1 MTGFFMAIF
10 AVLCFMIALA
20 AFCGVI
26 EFIGALIIR
35 NYPVGWLNRIAKA
48 VNFERELKK
57 PLAAVKLN
65 WRKK

>member
-1 MTGFFMAIF
+1 MTGFFMAIL

-26 EFIGALIIR
+26 EFIGALIR
-35 NYPVGWLNRIAKA
+35 NYPVGWLKRVAEA
-48 VNFERELKK
+48 VKFERELKG
-57 PLAAVKLN
+57 PLTAVKLN

>member
-26 EFIGALIIR
+26 EFIGALIR
-35 NYPVGWLNRIAKA
+35 NYPVGWLNRIAEA
-48 VNFERELKK
+48 VNFERELKI
-57 PLAAVKLN
+57 PLTAVKLN

>member
-20 AFCGVI
+20 AFGGAVEC
-26 EFIGALIIR
+26 IGALIR
-35 NYPVGWLNRIAKA
+35 NYPVGWLKRAAEA
-48 VNFERELKK
+48 VKFERELKK
-57 PLAAVKLN
+57 PLAAVNLK

>member
-26 EFIGALIIR
+26 EFIGVLIR
-35 NYPVGWLNRIAKA
+35 NYPVGWLKRIAGA
-48 VNFERELKK
+48 VKFERELKK
-57 PLAAVKLN
+57 PLAAVNLK
-65 WRKK
+65 WREK

>member
-26 EFIGALIIR
+26 EFIGALIR

-48 VNFERELKK
+48 VKFERELKN
-57 PLAAVKLN
+57 PLTAVKLN

>member
-20 AFCGVI
+20 ALCGVI
-26 EFIGALIIR
+26 ELIGALIR
-35 NYPVGWLNRIAKA
+35 NYPVGWLKRIAGA
-48 VNFERELKK
+48 VKFERELKK
-57 PLAAVKLN
+57 PLTAVNLK

>member
-20 AFCGVI
+20 AFGGAVEC
-26 EFIGALIIR
+26 IGALIR
-35 NYPVGWLNRIAKA
+35 NYPVGWLKRVAEA
-48 VNFERELKK
+48 VKFERELKK
-57 PLAAVKLN
+57 PLAAVNLK

>member
-26 EFIGALIIR
+26 EFIAALIR

-48 VNFERELKK
+48 VKFERELKK
-57 PLAAVKLN
+57 PLAAVNLK